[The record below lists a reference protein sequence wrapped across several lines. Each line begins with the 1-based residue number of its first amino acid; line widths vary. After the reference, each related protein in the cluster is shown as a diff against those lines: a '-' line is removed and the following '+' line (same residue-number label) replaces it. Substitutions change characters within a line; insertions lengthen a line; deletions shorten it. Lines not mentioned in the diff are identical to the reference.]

1 MKYLVLILLFFQLNS
16 FSQSNSNDYYN
27 ETHRPQFHFTPESK
41 WMNDPNGLVY
51 HNGKYHLFYQYYP
64 KDIVWGPMH
73 WGHASS
79 TDLYH
84 WEHHPIALYPDKL
97 GNIFSGCAVI
107 DKNNTAGFGKDAMIA
122 IFTYHNDEL
131 WKKGYRN
138 TESQAIAYS
147 LDEGITWTKYSDNP
161 VINNSS
167 EKDFRD
173 PNVFWNEAIN
183 AWNMVLAS
191 GDRVK
196 IFSSDNL
203 KDWKYKSDFKPNPDI
218 SKIGTWE
225 CVDLFKMKV
234 NGDEKEKWVMIVNHD
249 KYTPNG
255 GSGTRYFIGDFDG
268 EVFTNTQPSKWL
280 DYGTDYYAGVTFY
293 NVPDDKRILISWM
306 SNWLYAQKTPTKV
319 WRSAMTL
326 PRELILDKDEKEY
339 FLKQQIA
346 GDFNKILNKMLHK
359 REVQLP
365 YQKKNI
371 QLSQAE
377 LSFNFEGKQLLIT
390 ISNNK
395 GEFLEIE
402 LNDEIFS
409 INRANSGI
417 TDFSEKFAESVQTM
431 PIDEKISNFQIILDR
446 ASVEILLNK
455 GKYSMTTIFFPNE
468 AFSNLKLESNSNS
481 KITNMT
487 INEVK
492 KTW

>member
-1 MKYLVLILLFFQLNS
+1 MKYLIFILLLFPFQS
-16 FSQSNSNDYYN
+16 FSQSNSGDYYN

-51 HNGKYHLFYQYYP
+51 YNGKYHLFYQYYP
-64 KDIVWGPMH
+64 NDIVWGPMH

-84 WEHHPIALYPDKL
+84 WEHHPIALYPDEL

-107 DKNNTAGFGKDAMIA
+107 DKKNTAGFGKDAMIA
-122 IFTYHNDEL
+122 LFTYHNDEL
-131 WKKGYRN
+131 WAQGYRN

-147 LDEGITWTKYSDNP
+147 LDEGITWTKYAGNP
-161 VINNSS
+161 VICNSS

-173 PNVFWNEAIN
+173 PNVFWNDEIN

-196 IFSSDNL
+196 IFTSEDL
-203 KDWKYKSDFKPNPDI
+203 KEWKYKSDFKPNPDLP
-218 SKIGTWE
+218 KVGTWE
-225 CVDLFKMKV
+225 CIDLFKMSWQS
-234 NGDEKEKWVMIVNHD
+234 DERWVMIVNHD
-249 KYTPNG
+249 RLTPNG

-326 PRELILDKDEKEY
+326 PRELTLDKDENGY
-339 FLKQQIA
+339 FLKQHIA
-346 GDFNKILNKMLHK
+346 GEFDDILNKVHSEK
-359 REVQLP
+359 EVKLP
-365 YQKKNI
+365 YKKKNM

-377 LSFNFEGKQLLIT
+377 ISFNFEGSQLLIT
-390 ISNNK
+390 LSNNI
-395 GEFLEIE
+395 GEYLTME
-402 LNDEIFS
+402 LNDTTFTID
-409 INRANSGI
+409 RTKSGI

-431 PIDEKISNFQIILDR
+431 PVEEQVTDFQIILDR

-455 GKYSMTTIFFPNE
+455 GKYSMTNIFFPNKE
-468 AFSNLKLESNSNS
+468 FSNLKLESNNDS
-481 KITNMT
+481 KVTNMT
-487 INEVK
+487 INQVK